1 MGTPHTLTQHLN
13 LLNREPGLTCFT
25 LPENQGALHF
35 FTGWRRR
42 GRINQAWDTSLL
54 SRCTH
59 SPVSKD
65 CKDMKSTSTYLLL
78 LVSCVFLVWPDSSSV
93 FWLHVRG
100 SWSKP
105 ALMYMKISGSK
116 SMCFKTGILK
126 KGGGRNEAGYNC
138 QNWPWGWWLLGRF
151 SLRLRSENL
160 VQQYH
165 EFSEATLSREPVSH
179 TVSSQ
184 VTWSRCQYRKL
195 IHNPWA
201 IHFPPLFFFSSFQ
214 SPCPLISTLE
224 LVFWGVGST

>member
-13 LLNREPGLTCFT
+13 LLNREPGLNCFT

-35 FTGWRRR
+35 STGWRRR

-65 CKDMKSTSTYLLL
+65 GKDMKSTSTCLLL
-78 LVSCVFLVWPDSSSV
+78 LVSYVVFVWPDSSV

-116 SMCFKTGILK
+116 SMYFKTFFFL
-126 KGGGRNEAGYNC
+126 GGEGNEVGNHC
-138 QNWPWGWWLLGRF
+138 QNQAWSWWLLERF
-151 SLRLRSENL
+151 SLRPRSKNL

-165 EFSEATLSREPVSH
+165 EFSENKNHLSRSESYSIQ
-179 TVSSQ
+179 SS
-184 VTWSRCQYRKL
+184 YLK
-195 IHNPWA
+195 
-201 IHFPPLFFFSSFQ
+201 
-214 SPCPLISTLE
+214 
-224 LVFWGVGST
+224 

>member
-13 LLNREPGLTCFT
+13 LLNREPGLNCFT

-35 FTGWRRR
+35 STGWRRR

-65 CKDMKSTSTYLLL
+65 GKDMKSTSTCLLL
-78 LVSCVFLVWPDSSSV
+78 LVSYVVFVWPDSSV

-116 SMCFKTGILK
+116 SMYFKTFFL
-126 KGGGRNEAGYNC
+126 GGGGK
-138 QNWPWGWWLLGRF
+138 
-151 SLRLRSENL
+151 
-160 VQQYH
+160 
-165 EFSEATLSREPVSH
+165 
-179 TVSSQ
+179 
-184 VTWSRCQYRKL
+184 WSRKSLPKPGLKL
-195 IHNPWA
+195 V
-201 IHFPPLFFFSSFQ
+201 
-214 SPCPLISTLE
+214 TLGKIF
-224 LVFWGVGST
+224 LKA